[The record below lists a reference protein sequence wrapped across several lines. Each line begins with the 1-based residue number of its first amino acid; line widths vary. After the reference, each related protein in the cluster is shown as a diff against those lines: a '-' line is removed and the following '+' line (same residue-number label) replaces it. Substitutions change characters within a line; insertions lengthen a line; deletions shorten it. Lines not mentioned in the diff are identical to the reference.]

1 MSETQWRL
9 RDVDNRGPDGEPYEI
24 TGAPDELI
32 AYLDGPVRSDLTGF
46 KAEEHL
52 KDLIAAYNR
61 ADIATARNVG
71 PQLSIYTEEV
81 TSA

>member
-1 MSETQWRL
+1 MSEPQWRL
-9 RDVDNRGPDGEPYEI
+9 RDVDNRGPDGEPHEI
-24 TGAPDELI
+24 TGTPTQLI
-32 AYLDGPVRSDLTGF
+32 DYLDGPVRSDLTGF
-46 KAEEHL
+46 AAEEHL

-71 PQLSIYTEEV
+71 PQLSIYTEVV